1 MQLIIK
7 YSIDPWEFWRIEQF
21 DWDKARWSDFD
32 IVHFYGDFYFRYGE
46 ADFGYRNIP
55 ILGFAYYFTEGFLK
69 CIHGREVRVEYTVE
83 ADDYILM
90 RPVSEGYIW
99 LEASH
104 MSCGCQVAEKDL
116 REALARANQQLI
128 EEILSRFPFFSKHDM
143 FNDIVRLLVSV

>member
-1 MQLIIK
+1 MEKPTLA
-7 YSIDPWEFWRIEQF
+7 IETSLY
-21 DWDKARWSDFD
+21 WGSHTISRK
-32 IVHFYGDFYFRYGE
+32 V
-46 ADFGYRNIP
+46 
-55 ILGFAYYFTEGFLK
+55 FLK

-116 REALARANQQLI
+116 REALQGLI
-128 EEILSRFPFFSKHDM
+128 S
-143 FNDIVRLLVSV
+143 N

>member
-55 ILGFAYYFTEGFLK
+55 ILGFAYYFTEGFSEVHSRARSSRG
-69 CIHGREVRVEYTVE
+69 IH
-83 ADDYILM
+83 
-90 RPVSEGYIW
+90 
-99 LEASH
+99 
-104 MSCGCQVAEKDL
+104 C
-116 REALARANQQLI
+116 
-128 EEILSRFPFFSKHDM
+128 
-143 FNDIVRLLVSV
+143 